1 MAKNPL
7 GTGAAGAGGAGAAGP
22 GRPASAGGAVGGAG
36 GAVGARGTR
45 GATGAGGTG
54 AAGAVGAGAAGA
66 GGAGGAGGTAG
77 AGGTRG
83 DTGAAGTG
91 ATSPTGPRGAGGAG
105 GNTGAGG
112 ARGAAGAGGAGGVG
126 GAAGAGGAGA
136 ASAGGAGGA
145 AGAGGAKATPAGGT
159 GGPAST
165 GGTGPAGALRH
176 LLGLPPAPTEFPIAG
191 TTPSLLFP
199 QLLPHNPLPAP
210 APYTAVTES
219 LTERR
224 EPETRA
230 STPERRE
237 LETRAPVCAR
247 VPRVRRSRAPTVP
260 GTHDMTLR
268 PSSVPQRVVLP
279 SPPASS
285 LPVVADP
292 PSHLTRQL
300 ALVKAELQERH
311 TCTDLGPSAL
321 RLPVLLTT
329 THSSVFWPLA
339 LCSTFGRVV
348 LHRARGSCLEDGV
361 QCCEAG
367 IYAGAMAAQELR
379 WLTYLL
385 TDLGERPR
393 SPPVL
398 YVDNKAMLAL
408 CHEQRLEHRTKHI
421 ALLYFLAREL
431 QQCRQL
437 RLSYVASRANT
448 ADVFTKA
455 LGSARAP
462 PLAAR
467 SPPLQSASRPCSPRA
482 AFSSPLATPAA
493 RSPPLQ
499 PARHPCS
506 SLAAPAAHSP
516 PACGSLAAPAA
527 RSPPACGTIAAPAA
541 RSPLA
546 CGPLAAPAARSPP
559 ACHPCSLLVAHL
571 RPTHRPL
578 LSASRP
584 LVARSPPL
592 AARSPTLAAC
602 APPLAARSPP
612 LAAHS
617 HPLAA
622 RAPPSDSPLAAPCSL
637 LAALWQ
643 PARRPLQPTHHPQA
657 ACSSPFLL
665 AALAGCPIQFDTWL
679 DDFQLYLLSDSS
691 DSVSLFDHTSGAS
704 LTPPATVDTERTHF
718 GQHKT
723 AKALYDAVVARY
735 SSPSTAALG
744 HLILPYLFPE
754 LSAFATVEDLV
765 THLHTSD
772 ARYHSALPAEFLDK
786 NPPPMY
792 ITLYFIVTR
801 LRDSLHA
808 VRDHFLALDPTDL
821 TVDLLDKHLIA
832 AKTSVVAVGAARGTP
847 RTPFFEG
854 CSPSPLAP
862 SYASAAA
869 VDILGAEDVGAASAF
884 SGKRRSNKGKGG
896 KSGGGGSGGGGGV
909 GSGGGGGGGGG
920 GSSGSGGGS
929 GGLSGSGGGSG
940 GVRVAVVAVVGVVAA
955 AVVAAGV
962 ELFRGECGASG
973 GSVRCPYVIR
983 TGDRAGQTCEKLHT
997 QHRCFSRLDDA
1008 WHTEFGDEAE
1018 RPRWAELLRSGVD
1031 TFALDYD
1038 AMLAAILLSLVLHL
1052 LRPCTGAGGTG
1063 AGDPGTGCI
1072 GAGGAGAGGVGAGGT
1087 GARGTGAGGADA
1099 GGPGAG
1105 STRAGDPGA
1114 GGAGAGGA
1122 GGTLQR
1128 RPFFVPPQPS
1138 SLPPLDSV
1146 LCQVLIPVPSPPA
1159 FFLPGVPDLESD
1171 VARAASPTVPHLL
1184 AIVVTNPSFDLV
1196 AESESNCPLPVG
1208 DECALGTDVLEE
1220 RQEDFQCLVAA
1231 VPHLVAMLLAPKGD
1245 QDTPDVPTPRSYGE
1259 AITGP
1264 YSSRWHVD
1272 FQGEAATGF
1281 SACLQGSLHE
1291 EIWLRR
1297 PPGFTGSFPAC
1308 TQWRLRQP
1316 VHGIRQAPR
1325 KLHNTLR
1332 TTLAALGFAPSTAD
1346 PTLFLCT
1353 DTSLPPFYVLVYVDD
1368 LVFATADTEALV
1380 LVKLEQEKRH
1390 ICSYLG
1396 LHITRGRARCTITLT
1411 QSHMVHQFLQRFGFR
1426 YSSPQSTPPPTGHSL
1441 SAPPSDESIEP
1452 SGPYSALVGCLM
1464 YLMTCTRPDL
1474 PYPLSILARYVAPGM
1489 LNCERMND

>member
-1 MAKNPL
+1 MRRDTRGAAGAG

-91 ATSPTGPRGAGGAG
+91 ATSPTSPRGAGGAG
-105 GNTGAGG
+105 GAG
-112 ARGAAGAGGAGGVG
+112 GAAGAGGAGGVG

-145 AGAGGAKATPAGGT
+145 AGAGGARATPGGGT

-165 GGTGPAGALRH
+165 GGTGPAGALCH
-176 LLGLPPAPTEFPIAG
+176 LLGLPPAPTEFPVAG

-268 PSSVPQRVVLP
+268 PSSVPQRIVLP

-292 PSHLTRQL
+292 PSHLTHASSSTATHFL
-300 ALVKAELQERH
+300 ATVVLQRFDFQFSSPQPTPLSSGHSLSAPPSTECTSGMGLVLGGRGSVVLTGHSNASWADDQATQRSSQGYTFTLGSGSVSWRS
-311 TCTDLGPSAL
+311 TCS
-321 RLPVLLTT
+321 
-329 THSSVFWPLA
+329 SSVL
-339 LCSTFGRVV
+339 
-348 LHRARGSCLEDGV
+348 GSS
-361 QCCEAG
+361 CEAG

-408 CHEQRLEHRTKHI
+408 CYEQRLEHRTKHI

-437 RLSYVASRANT
+437 RLSYVASHANT

-482 AFSSPLATPAA
+482 AFGSPLATPAA

-506 SLAAPAAHSP
+506 PLAAPAAHSP

-527 RSPPACGTIAAPAA
+527 RSSPACGTIAAPAA
-541 RSPLA
+541 RSP
-546 CGPLAAPAARSPP
+546 PARR
-559 ACHPCSLLVAHL
+559 PCSLLVAHL
-571 RPTHRPL
+571 WPTHRPL
-578 LSASRP
+578 LPASRP

-602 APPLAARSPP
+602 TPPLAARSPP

-643 PARRPLQPTHHPQA
+643 PARRPLQPTRHPQA

-665 AALAGCPIQFDTWL
+665 AALAFEKRL

-704 LTPPATVDTERTHF
+704 LTPPATADSVTCSQWHTHDAVARLAIRNHLSLAERTHF

-765 THLHTSD
+765 THLRTSD

-801 LRDSLHA
+801 LLDSLHA

-832 AKTSVVAVGAARGTP
+832 AETSVVAVGAARGTP

-896 KSGGGGSGGGGGV
+896 KSGG
-909 GSGGGGGGGGG
+909 
-920 GSSGSGGGS
+920 
-929 GGLSGSGGGSG
+929 
-940 GVRVAVVAVVGVVAA
+940 
-955 AVVAAGV
+955 
-962 ELFRGECGASG
+962 
-973 GSVRCPYVIR
+973 
-983 TGDRAGQTCEKLHT
+983 
-997 QHRCFSRLDDA
+997 
-1008 WHTEFGDEAE
+1008 
-1018 RPRWAELLRSGVD
+1018 
-1031 TFALDYD
+1031 
-1038 AMLAAILLSLVLHL
+1038 
-1052 LRPCTGAGGTG
+1052 
-1063 AGDPGTGCI
+1063 
-1072 GAGGAGAGGVGAGGT
+1072 
-1087 GARGTGAGGADA
+1087 
-1099 GGPGAG
+1099 
-1105 STRAGDPGA
+1105 
-1114 GGAGAGGA
+1114 
-1122 GGTLQR
+1122 
-1128 RPFFVPPQPS
+1128 
-1138 SLPPLDSV
+1138 
-1146 LCQVLIPVPSPPA
+1146 
-1159 FFLPGVPDLESD
+1159 
-1171 VARAASPTVPHLL
+1171 
-1184 AIVVTNPSFDLV
+1184 
-1196 AESESNCPLPVG
+1196 
-1208 DECALGTDVLEE
+1208 
-1220 RQEDFQCLVAA
+1220 EDFQCLVAA
-1231 VPHLVAMLLAPKGD
+1231 VPHLVAVLLAPQGD
-1245 QDTPDVPTPRSYGE
+1245 QDAPNVPTPRSYGE

-1281 SACLQGSLHE
+1281 SACLQGSLRCTRLHLHE

-1325 KLHNTLR
+1325 ELHNTLS
-1332 TTLAALGFAPSTAD
+1332 TTLAALGFAPSTAN

-1368 LVFATADTEALV
+1368 LVFATADTEAQV

-1426 YSSPQSTPPPTGHSL
+1426 YSSPQSTPLPTGHSL
-1441 SAPPSDESIEP
+1441 SAPPSDESVEP